1 MENELTHHGV
11 LGMKWGV
18 RRYQNKDGSLTSAG
32 RKRLGRAESAKKKDA
47 TKKVSNKSQSEN
59 KKKSVRDLTDDEL
72 NAAIKRIEL
81 EKRYADLTKPA
92 EQKKSN
98 KGRAFVADV
107 LEKSGKNI
115 ATQLTTYAFG
125 TLVNKAFAKY
135 TGDDAIVNPKKGQKD
150 K

>member
-1 MENELTHHGV
+1 MENELNHHGI

-32 RKRLGRAESAKKKDA
+32 RKRLSRAESSKSKTAKKDS
-47 TKKVSNKSQSEN
+47 SNKGRSDN
-59 KKKSVRDLTDDEL
+59 KKKSVHELTDEEL

-107 LEKSGKNI
+107 LEKSGKNV